1 MNPSMNDLLF
11 RGYMYPYTARDNAI
25 KNPYITNFMDA
36 LAGRIEFVN
45 RNSTSAFGLFAI
57 LKHIHKIDILF
68 LNWPEDILEK
78 KGGLLQ
84 SFFFYF
90 LIQYL
95 KFKNVKVFLVFH
107 NKESHFKNK
116 IRLKIFIR
124 NFTIRK
130 SDYIITHAREG
141 VSIVERLSKPGN
153 SNIMFF
159 HHPVLPA
166 VNLII
171 PNSKKYDILIW
182 GMVTPYKG
190 IDHFLEF
197 IRDEKQDHLKIMIA
211 GKIPDAT
218 YRSKILAYSSRQVEI
233 MDKFIAVQQLEEL
246 IAQSRAVLFTYLEN
260 SILSSGALMDT
271 LRYAPLIIGPNCG
284 AFKDLYGEG
293 LIRVYDDYAHLKTC
307 LKNLDEKPDTT
318 KIHRFIE
325 DHSWAGFGAAVYNFI
340 KLNQ

>member
-1 MNPSMNDLLF
+1 MNDILF
-11 RGYMYPYTARDNAI
+11 RGYMYPYTARNSAV

-36 LAGRIEFVN
+36 FAGKIEFVN

-57 LKHIHKIDILF
+57 LKYIHKIDILF

-78 KGGLLQ
+78 RGGLLQ
-84 SFFFYF
+84 TFFYF
-90 LIQYL
+90 FLIYYL
-95 KFKNVKVFLVFH
+95 RFKKIKVFLTFH

-116 IRLKIFIR
+116 SRLKVLIR
-124 NFTIRK
+124 NFTVRK

-141 VSIVERLSKPGN
+141 VSIVERLCKHGN
-153 SNIMFF
+153 SNIMFY

-166 VNLII
+166 VKLII
-171 PNSKKYDILIW
+171 PDSKKYDILIW

-197 IRDEKQDHLKIMIA
+197 LRVEKLDQLKIMIA
-211 GKIPDAT
+211 GKIPDIT
-218 YRSKILAYSSRQVEI
+218 YRSKILAYGSRQVEI
-233 MDKFIAVQQLEEL
+233 IDQFIPVQQLEEF
-246 IAQSRAVLFTYLEN
+246 IAQSRAVLFTYLEY

-271 LRYAPLIIGPNCG
+271 LRYMPLIIGPNYG
-284 AFKDLYGEG
+284 AFKDLYNEG
-293 LIRVYDDYAHLKTC
+293 LIRVYDDYTHLKTC
-307 LKNLDEKPDTT
+307 LKNLDEQPDAN

-325 DHSWAGFGAAVYNFI
+325 DHSWADFGAAVYNFI